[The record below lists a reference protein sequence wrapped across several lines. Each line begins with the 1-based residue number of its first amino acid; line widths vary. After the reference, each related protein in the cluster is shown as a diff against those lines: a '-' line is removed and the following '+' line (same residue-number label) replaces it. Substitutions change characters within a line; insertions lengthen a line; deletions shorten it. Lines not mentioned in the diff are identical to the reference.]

1 MFSISLG
8 SRMSISVLPKEE
20 VLIGIKLNK
29 AYVFKTEDQ
38 EEPDQHYI
46 LVIGAGIFQIGILI

>member
-8 SRMSISVLPKEE
+8 SRMSINVLPKEE
-20 VLIGIKLNK
+20 ILVGIKVNQ

-38 EEPDQHYI
+38 EKPDQHY
-46 LVIGAGIFQIGILI
+46 LLAIGLGIFQIGILI